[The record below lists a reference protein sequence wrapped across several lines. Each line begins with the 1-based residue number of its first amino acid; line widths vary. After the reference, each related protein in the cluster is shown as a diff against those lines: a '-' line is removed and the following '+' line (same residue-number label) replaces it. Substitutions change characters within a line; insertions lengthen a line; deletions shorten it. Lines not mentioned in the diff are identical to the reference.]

1 MIADLIIGVL
11 IGLGIYFGYQK
22 GLLIELIT
30 LLAFVIAII
39 SAFKL
44 LHSALELL
52 QQYIPSG
59 SFTVLLAFILV
70 FTLVFVLIFLLGKL
84 LKRTIDYTFFG
95 VFDKIAGGVLGGL
108 KAAFSVS
115 MILWLCNH
123 SGIDKFYDEYT
134 KGAVLYPYLLG
145 FGPEFI
151 HWISYV
157 IPFKDIFPAI
167 KRMLQ

>member
-1 MIADLIIGVL
+1 M
-11 IGLGIYFGYQK
+11 GIYFGYQK

-30 LLAFVIAII
+30 LLAFVIAIV

-44 LHSALELL
+44 LHTALEFLN
-52 QQYIPSG
+52 QYIPPG
-59 SFTVLLAFILV
+59 SFSVLLAFILV

-84 LKRTIDYTFFG
+84 LKKTIDYTFFG
-95 VFDKIAGGVLGGL
+95 VFDKIAGGVVGGL

-115 MILWLCNH
+115 MILWLCHH
-123 SGIDKFYDEYT
+123 SGIDGLYDQYT
-134 KGAVLYPYLLG
+134 KGAMIYPYLLG

-167 KRMLQ
+167 KRMLE